1 MVDWRK
7 TEEQLF
13 KGLMIAS
20 LLIVLG
26 SLAAV
31 FIVVVIRGAP
41 ALSLAMITQTPQGGY
56 YLGKGGGILNAI
68 AGSLYLAAGAIALA
82 FLISLPIA
90 WYLNQYAGRS
100 KIAAFVRIS
109 LDVASGIPSLIYGAF
124 VFIIMIG
131 LHERVSLFWGIIT
144 VALFIT
150 PLLTRGLDEVMQTVS
165 PKLKEAS
172 FMMGATRFETLWH
185 VVLRQSLPGI
195 VTAFLLALGRGI
207 GDAAS
212 VLFTA
217 GYTDQIPTSLG
228 DAVATLPLAIFFQ
241 LGSPVPEVQAR
252 AYASGII
259 LLAIVLA
266 LSLCSRILSQR
277 FKKYVIK

>member
-1 MVDWRK
+1 MTDWRRL
-7 TEEQLF
+7 EERVF

-26 SLAAV
+26 ALITV
-31 FIVVVIRGAP
+31 FLIVMIRGLP
-41 ALSLAMITQTPQGGY
+41 ALSLEMITQTPQGGY
-56 YLGKGGGILNAI
+56 YLGKGGGVLNAI
-68 AGSLYLAAGAIALA
+68 VGSLYLAAGAIGLA
-82 FLISLPIA
+82 FLFSLPIS
-90 WYLNQYAGRS
+90 WYLNQYAGKSRMTS
-100 KIAAFVRIS
+100 FVRMS
-109 LDVASGIPSLIYGAF
+109 LDVASGVPSLIYGAF
-124 VFIIMIG
+124 VFTLMIA
-131 LHERVSLFWGIIT
+131 LHERVSLFWGIVT
-144 VALFIT
+144 VAIFIT
-150 PLLTRGLDEVMQTVS
+150 PLLTRGLDEVMQMV
-165 PKLKEAS
+165 PVRLKEAS
-172 FMMGATRFETLWH
+172 FMMGATRLETLIH

-195 VTAFLLALGRGI
+195 VTAFLLALGRAI
-207 GDAAS
+207 GDAAA

-259 LLAIVLA
+259 LLAIVLG
-266 LSLCSRILSQR
+266 LSLCSRVLSKR